1 MGNDTTESV
10 ERRYSMAEMGLAE
23 RYGIKHAAK
32 PDPFPIDV
40 TSFGNTHHVEIAA
53 LGIKVEFEGSYTAA
67 WEHGRM
73 LVRQHLREHGPVKI
87 ERPVEQADDD
97 GEDVFGGY

>member
-1 MGNDTTESV
+1 MGK
-10 ERRYSMAEMGLAE
+10 LAE

-32 PDPFPIDV
+32 PDPFPVDV

-73 LVRQHLREHGPVKI
+73 LVKQHLREHGPVKL
-87 ERPVEQADDD
+87 ERAPMT
-97 GEDVFGGY
+97 EDERAAMIAEVFGGR